1 MTISDDVAKALN
13 AIINAQ
19 TILDTLEKESEAEY
33 VDPAILTTQEIRAIK
48 NRLDLPKEDLTEV
61 HRRLER
67 LDEI

>member
-61 HRRLER
+61 HRRLEK